1 MSIYDQLG
9 APGVD
14 VILEG
19 KNTLNRIVR
28 VDAPVAAPVQPTNV
42 YGVVSLEIDNGSADE
57 TEVFQQGGGNE
68 RTIYRSNYKWS
79 GTITVHKGK
88 LPYVLA
94 QLLGISWEVSTQP
107 LIPFKM
113 INDFPKVHWE
123 AVFRQKDNSSHAFT
137 VIIPEMIIDPVAI
150 SNALDNSEQTI
161 PFHTYFPPCFLKANA
176 ELVYDQFTGDGST
189 TQFTASS
196 TPLNL
201 LNASNYEDFF
211 LNYAILIKEKASGES
226 TGKKKLSGYSYSS
239 GKFIASTAPAS
250 GTTVQILYAKMVS

>member
-1 MSIYDQLG
+1 MSIYDQIG
-9 APGVD
+9 SPGVD

-28 VDAPVAAPVQPTNV
+28 VEASVGAPVQPTNLH
-42 YGVVSLEIDNGSADE
+42 GIINLEIDNGSSDE
-57 TEVFQQGGGNE
+57 IEVFQQGAGDE
-68 RTIYRSNYKWS
+68 RTTYRSNYKWS

-94 QLLGISWEVSTQP
+94 QLLGISWEISEQP
-107 LIPFKM
+107 LLPFKL
-113 INDFPKVHWE
+113 INNFPKVHWE
-123 AVFRQKDNSSHAFT
+123 AVFRKKDNSTHAFT

-150 SNALDNSEQTI
+150 SNALENSEQTI

-176 ELVYDQFTGDGST
+176 ELVYDQFMADGST
-189 TQFTASS
+189 TEFTASS

-201 LNASNYEDFF
+201 LDASNYEDFF
-211 LNYAILIKEKASGES
+211 LNYAILIKEKASGDS
-226 TGKKKLSGYSYSS
+226 TGTKKMSGYSYSS

-250 GTTVQILYAKMVS
+250 GTIVQILYAKSVS